1 MLILSRK
8 LLKLS
13 KLRDPFKKNS
23 KTFFFVYPNASILFT
38 ESLDLFSSSF
48 LKWKLN
54 YALVQSLSFI
64 RLTEMIDVPEI
75 IRTDDEN
82 DFPNMTRNFIF
93 AALSITET
101 TRYDTIK
108 SKISQQIPSSFH
120 DIHMPFFSIRKF
132 LLYIKVT
139 AIK

>member
-38 ESLDLFSSSF
+38 E
-48 LKWKLN
+48 
-54 YALVQSLSFI
+54 SLSFI

-101 TRYDTIK
+101 T
-108 SKISQQIPSSFH
+108 
-120 DIHMPFFSIRKF
+120 
-132 LLYIKVT
+132 
-139 AIK
+139 